1 MHSNAYLYGEGVEV
15 PEIDPYVI
23 IRRLELL
30 DDSLTDVN
38 AVNIKDRDYE
48 KRNEILEA
56 IQFWENI
63 NKVVK

>member
-30 DDSLTDVN
+30 DDSLTEVN
-38 AVNIKDRDYE
+38 AVNLYERDLV
-48 KRNEILEA
+48 KRDEILEA
-56 IQFWENI
+56 IHFWENI
-63 NKVVK
+63 NKVTK